1 MIKFSKENLD
11 LIVGSRHPMTE
22 FIILKDLHTGEF
34 VLDNYIVQETH
45 YIGCM
50 SFLVSELIEVGTQA
64 FADKV
69 LNIIPRRLMSYD
81 QISEVC
87 GSSIAKGLYFNN
99 DVYKPII
106 IEGKNNTKVQKKLF
120 DRDVVL
126 EYCSEHQDVLSE
138 SGKRFYNSRKE
149 TYRSDKCIIF
159 DVSMLEKV
167 DKPQVSVDGV
177 LEIQFD

>member
-50 SFLVSELIEVGTQA
+50 SFSVSELIEVGTQA

-87 GSSIAKGLYFNN
+87 GLSIAKGLYFNN

-106 IEGKNNTKVQKKLF
+106 IKGKNNTKQKKLF

>member
-11 LIVGSRHPMTE
+11 LIIGSRHPMTE

-34 VLDNYIVQETH
+34 VLDNYIVEGTH
-45 YIGCM
+45 YMGCL
-50 SFLVSELIEVGTQA
+50 SFLVSELIEIGTQI

-69 LNIIPRRLMSYD
+69 LNLIPRRLMSYD

-99 DVYKPII
+99 DVYKPLI
-106 IEGKNNTKVQKKLF
+106 IEGKNNKKVQKKLF

-149 TYRSDKCIIF
+149 TYRSDKCI
-159 DVSMLEKV
+159 VLNKSML
-167 DKPQVSVDGV
+167 DTINTPQTSINGM
-177 LEIQFD
+177 LEIPFE